1 MKRPGMLH
9 TTRWLAILLLT
20 AVAAASALLF
30 AAPAHAAGDTLALS
44 LTNGASFTYGGTAP
58 NFTAVVT
65 FETKPTANYGW
76 LVYVTIEGGETFGSV
91 NQPSKSADGMTL
103 TFTGLRP
110 NNPVAVGQRSA
121 TARFLNPGTGVTVY
135 SAPVSFTV
143 FRASADFVC
152 AIGAYGSG
160 TTLLGAGRPI
170 DIHMTPYSGGG
181 QLPAE
186 WLTGTYTIKLDGPSH
201 VTYSNVSVN
210 SDFVVTV
217 TAPAQIGMYTLTC
230 AFNGSAS
237 YAPVTMTYPHPYTFS
252 ALHAL
257 GAVQLFA
264 NPTTLAAGQKMD
276 FYVVFHPASGLP
288 MPTGQFSLWFGNN
301 YTNSFTLGSSGAF
314 LIHLSPLSSLAEV
327 RDIQVFYMGDVQ
339 YNRATVHFPLTNQP
353 IPSGANGDSA
363 TGSSGGNSAQGTPTT
378 SADGTATTTTAT
390 PGDET
395 TPTAVGAG
403 GVLTSTP
410 ADSSGNI
417 GLILIVVALLLLGGA
432 GTAAGIVIYRMRRAS
447 ALSNVS
453 KESNDGAPASY
464 DDLAARYGGYWQ
476 AGQYDDYGQH
486 PPNPQYPEYP
496 QMGQFGGSVGG
507 AYGSPDHFGGREGY
521 GQTSRRRASYDDETY
536 QSPDDW

>member
-1 MKRPGMLH
+1 
-9 TTRWLAILLLT
+9 
-20 AVAAASALLF
+20 
-30 AAPAHAAGDTLALS
+30 
-44 LTNGASFTYGGTAP
+44 
-58 NFTAVVT
+58 
-65 FETKPTANYGW
+65 
-76 LVYVTIEGGETFGSV
+76 
-91 NQPSKSADGMTL
+91 
-103 TFTGLRP
+103 
-110 NNPVAVGQRSA
+110 
-121 TARFLNPGTGVTVY
+121 
-135 SAPVSFTV
+135 
-143 FRASADFVC
+143 
-152 AIGAYGSG
+152 
-160 TTLLGAGRPI
+160 
-170 DIHMTPYSGGG
+170 MTPYSGGG

-252 ALHAL
+252 ALYAL
-257 GAVQLFA
+257 GAVQLFS

-453 KESNDGAPASY
+453 KESNGGAPASY
-464 DDLAARYGGYWQ
+464 DDLAARYGGMTPTGGQ
-476 AGQYDDYGQH
+476 ASTGTPGRTATH
-486 PPNPQYPEYP
+486 MVAPGNTVR
-496 QMGQFGGSVGG
+496 MGNM
-507 AYGSPDHFGGREGY
+507 GRMDNTGRPRRRPAIR
-521 GQTSRRRASYDDETY
+521 GPGRLARAGNMDRRASSGSRGSMDRAGCLVRRADTGRRGNTVNRGCLGRAARPASTGVTRSAGRRLATMPEWVASGALRPPPLVGRGGARPGMRGYAGATLFT
-536 QSPDDW
+536 QALPS

>member
-1 MKRPGMLH
+1 MKRPGMLR
-9 TTRWLAILLLT
+9 TGRWLAILLLTAAT

-30 AAPAHAAGDTLALS
+30 AAPAHAAGDTLALT
-44 LTNGASFTYGGTAP
+44 LTNGANFTYGGTAP

-103 TFTGLRP
+103 TFAGLRP
-110 NNPVAVGQRSA
+110 NNLVAVGQRNA

-143 FRASADFVC
+143 NRASADFVC
-152 AIGAYGSG
+152 TIGAYGSG
-160 TTLLGAGRPI
+160 TTLLGVGKPI
-170 DIHMTPYSGGG
+170 DIHMTPYSGSG

-186 WLTGTYTIKLDGPSH
+186 WLTGTYTIKLDGPTH
-201 VTYSNVSVN
+201 VAYANASAN

-217 TAPAQIGMYTLTC
+217 TAPTQIGMYTLTC

-257 GAVQLFA
+257 GTVQLFS

-301 YTNSFTLGSSGAF
+301 YTNAFTLGSSGAF
-314 LIHLSPLSSLAEV
+314 LIHLSPLSSLADAQ
-327 RDIQVFYMGDVQ
+327 DIQVFYMGDVH
-339 YNRATVHFPLTNQP
+339 YNQATVHFPLTNQP
-353 IPSGANGDSA
+353 IPSGASGDSA
-363 TGSSGGNSAQGTPTT
+363 SGSSGGNKAQGTPTT
-378 SADGTATTTTAT
+378 AADGTPTTTET
-390 PGDET
+390 PGDGT

-403 GVLTSTP
+403 GVVTSTP
-410 ADSSGNI
+410 TDSGGNT
-417 GLILIVVALLLLGGA
+417 GLILIIVALLLLGGA

-447 ALSNVS
+447 APSNA
-453 KESNDGAPASY
+453 SNDGSQASY

-476 AGQYDDYGQH
+476 AGQYDEYGRH
-486 PPNPQYPEYP
+486 PPTPQYPEYP

-507 AYGSPDHFGGREGY
+507 AYGSPGHFGESGY
-521 GQTSRRRASYDDETY
+521 GPSSRRRASYDDETY